1 MKDLKPLKPD
11 LEKEID
17 KIRKKK
23 HTSINWYDLES
34 EIDRIEDFDT
44 FEEKEVLL
52 YEFQKLFSNQNKSI
66 KKQTLTSAFKIKI
79 YIVKSALRIFLS
91 TILAK

>member
-1 MKDLKPLKPD
+1 MKDLKPLKPN

-23 HTSINWYDLES
+23 HTSINWYDLDS

-44 FEEKEVLL
+44 FEEKEVCPSQSPWHRA
-52 YEFQKLFSNQNKSI
+52 Y
-66 KKQTLTSAFKIKI
+66 
-79 YIVKSALRIFLS
+79 
-91 TILAK
+91 

>member
-1 MKDLKPLKPD
+1 MKDLKPLKPN

-23 HTSINWYDLES
+23 HTSINWYDLDS

-52 YEFQKLFSNQNKSI
+52 DEWISYRKQI
-66 KKQTLTSAFKIKI
+66 KKTCPASLYPCASQSTYLQQ
-79 YIVKSALRIFLS
+79 ALQQF
-91 TILAK
+91 AQ